1 MCLRKNTRRP
11 AHVRALTFFSIL
23 TMKTLPFL
31 LITLTCFTLQST
43 LAQSP
48 KEAAM
53 KRMLDSIKLA
63 ALSGYATKYPMLRQG
78 AFAVDIIGSR
88 QVKGE
93 LNGNDL
99 FEGKT
104 GISRIRSNFNIP
116 LAQFGKNIVAGTVS
130 YQQIHFTTNGVKI
143 YQPDFAAVDQS
154 LTKQTVGFTVSFTRL
169 DSLFNRP
176 ISYSGSLS
184 GLTNEFS
191 SIKRL
196 NYIGN
201 IIYSV
206 SRTPTSSWAVGLAVV
221 IDPSSV
227 APVVPF
233 VSYWHHYK
241 NSDLDLFI
249 DMPSRIALRKQLS
262 SKSWASLGSEL
273 GGNLYFFDLN
283 QASLPQNAVYSA
295 IDLRTGLTLEY
306 MLTKKLVVG
315 VSGGM
320 YTLARSTM
328 FDNNAKTSDYFFR
341 TNGGTVPYLSV
352 SLSLLPFLKSWK

>member
-1 MCLRKNTRRP
+1 M
-11 AHVRALTFFSIL
+11 
-23 TMKTLPFL
+23 
-31 LITLTCFTLQST
+31 
-43 LAQSP
+43 P
-48 KEAAM
+48 KEVAM
-53 KRMLDSIKLA
+53 KRKIDSIKLA
-63 ALSGYATKYPMLRQG
+63 ALGDYATKYPMLRQG
-78 AFAVDIIGSR
+78 AFAVDMIGSR
-88 QVKGE
+88 RVKGE
-93 LNGNDL
+93 LNGSNL

-104 GISRIRSNFNIP
+104 NITRIRSNFNIP
-116 LAQFGKNIVAGTVS
+116 LAQFGKNVVAGTIS
-130 YQQIHFTTNGVKI
+130 YQQINFTTRDVKS

-201 IIYSV
+201 VVYSV

-241 NSDLDLFI
+241 NSNLDLFI
-249 DMPSRIALRKQLS
+249 DMPSRVALRKQLS
-262 SKSWASLGSEL
+262 RKSWASMGSEL
-273 GGNLYFFDLN
+273 GGNLYFFDLE
-283 QASLPQNAVYSA
+283 QASLPQNAIYST

-306 MLTKKLVVG
+306 MLTRKLVIG
-315 VSGGM
+315 ISGGM

-328 FDNNAKTSDYFFR
+328 FEHDAKTSDYFFR
-341 TNGGTVPYLSV
+341 TNGGTVPYLTV
-352 SLSLLPFLKSWK
+352 SMSLLPFLKSWK

>member
-1 MCLRKNTRRP
+1 MEIQR
-11 AHVRALTFFSIL
+11 
-23 TMKTLPFL
+23 FL
-31 LITLTCFTLQST
+31 LIIFACLIFKPS

-48 KEAAM
+48 EEAVM
-53 KRMLDSIKLA
+53 KRKIDSIKLA
-63 ALSGYATKYPMLRQG
+63 ALADYATKYPMLRQG
-78 AFAVDIIGSR
+78 AFAVDMIGSR
-88 QVKGE
+88 RVKGE
-93 LNGNDL
+93 LNGSDL

-104 GISRIRSNFNIP
+104 SVTRIRSNFTIP
-116 LAQFGKNIVAGTVS
+116 LVQFGKNVVTGTIS
-130 YQQIHFTTNGVKI
+130 YQQIHFATSEVKS
-143 YQPDFAAVDQS
+143 YQPAFAAVDQS
-154 LTKQTVGFTVSFTRL
+154 LNKQTVGFTVSFTRL

-201 IIYSV
+201 VIYSL

-221 IDPSSV
+221 VDPSSV

-241 NSDLDLFI
+241 NSNLDLFI

-262 SKSWASLGSEL
+262 SKSWASVGSEL
-273 GGNLYFFDLN
+273 GGNLYFFDIK
-283 QASLPQNAVYSA
+283 QASLPENSVYST

-306 MLTKKLVVG
+306 MLTKKIVVG

-328 FDNNAKTSDYFFR
+328 FEHNAKTSDYFFK
-341 TNGGTVPYLSV
+341 TNGGTVPYLTV
-352 SLSLLPFLKSWK
+352 SMSLLPFIKSWK